1 MEAIAGIVYPDVFQ
15 MNDLIHPMLS
25 TMKHR
30 GCKEPF
36 DIHTYKNI
44 QIGTCGSK
52 LTVND
57 KNTVLVGLDGTI
69 DNQEEVQKKLLDK
82 GYRFANTTPSE
93 IILYAYSC
101 WDTAFIEHLS
111 GDFAIMIL
119 DQQKQKILLARD
131 RIGKKPLYW
140 FHDQH
145 HFIFASELKALMAT
159 GAIPQTPA
167 LDALAS
173 YLYFGYIPQDMTP
186 ITKINKLLPAHYLQ
200 FHWDGSKVIIPY
212 WHYSSYFEKSNKLSK
227 TEIVQNLDSLLNSSV
242 KINTP
247 KERNFGCALSGGL
260 GSASVAYFVNKEET
274 FNPTPAFTVGFRGEN
289 DQDVKAAQEAG
300 SILGMNQET
309 YFIEKSNFLDDFVK
323 IAWHLDEPLADPN
336 IIATWKLAQ
345 KAAERVNMIF
355 SGMGSDELFAGH
367 SRYSIEEQDSS
378 YFKEIV
384 QISTSWLQQLLIPIY
399 NSIYKPAAYELIKK
413 IRTNPWQF
421 EYLSHNAVFNEKTLA
436 EASPKLANIFDPE
449 VFLHKFYNLNRIKST
464 VSSFLYFDVKT
475 RLPDCYILQYER
487 LTAAHGLDWKT
498 PFLNKSLVEFAASL
512 PEPQVL
518 QEKETAFYLK
528 TIFKEIFPPSFIN
541 RPKKTRRDFL
551 RKWIESPSMK
561 EIFQMLQNGA
571 LVEAGLISRIWL
583 QSNIEDLGYN
593 PHTFRYLWT
602 VFSLEIWFRLFIN
615 NPIQTSFSDISVK
628 QLLVERP

>member
-30 GCKEPF
+30 GKEPY

-44 QIGTCGSK
+44 QIGICGGK

-57 KNTVLVGLDGTI
+57 QNTIFVGLDGTL
-69 DNQEEVQKKLLDK
+69 DNQEEVHKNLLEH
-82 GYRFANTTPSE
+82 GYRFGDCTPSE
-93 IILYAYSC
+93 TILHAYSC

-119 DQQKQKILLARD
+119 DLLKQKILLVRD

-145 HFIFASELKALMAT
+145 HFIFASELKALLAT
-159 GAIPQTPA
+159 RAIPQIPA

-200 FHWDGSKVIIPY
+200 FHWDGSKVILPY
-212 WHYSSYFEKSNKLSK
+212 WHYSSYFEKSNNLSK
-227 TEIVQNLDSLLNSSV
+227 SEIVQNLDSLLSKSV
-242 KINTP
+242 KMNMP

-260 GSASVAYFVNKEET
+260 GSASVTYCVTKEET
-274 FNPTPAFTVGFRGEN
+274 SNHIPAFTVGFRGEN
-289 DQDVKAAQEAG
+289 DQDVRAAQEAG
-300 SILGMNQET
+300 NILGLNQET
-309 YFIEKSNFLDDFVK
+309 SFIDRGNFLDDYVK

-336 IIATWKLAQ
+336 IIATWRLAQ
-345 KAAERVNMIF
+345 KAAEKVNMIF

-367 SRYSIEEQDSS
+367 NRYSIEEQDSS

-384 QISTSWLQQLLIPIY
+384 QMSTSWLQQLLIPVF
-399 NSIYKPAAYELIKK
+399 NFMYKPGAYQLIKK

-421 EYLSHNAVFNEKTLA
+421 EYLSHNAVFSEKVLA

-449 VFLHKFYNLNRIKST
+449 VFLHKFHNLNRIKST

-487 LTAAHGLDWKT
+487 LTAAHGLDWKA
-498 PFLNKSLVEFAASL
+498 PFLNKGLIEFAASL

-518 QEKETAFYLK
+518 QEKETGFYLK
-528 TIFKEIFPPSFIN
+528 ALFKETFPPSFIN
-541 RPKKTRRDFL
+541 RPKKTRREFL

-561 EIFQMLQNGA
+561 DIFQMLQNGA
-571 LVEAGLISRIWL
+571 LIEAGLISRSWL
-583 QSNIEDLGYN
+583 QNNINDLGYN
-593 PHTFRYLWT
+593 PYAFRYLWT
-602 VFSLEIWFRLFIN
+602 IFALEIWFRLFIN